1 MTEKIDGTLEI
12 SNRVL
17 SDIVG
22 YAALECYGIVG
33 VADANSTDKL
43 LSILPIPRLRR
54 GINISTEGEKVA
66 VDIYVVVEYGTNIST
81 VCDNLRDRIKF
92 VLKEY
97 AGIEDAEVN
106 VLVKDVNVR

>member
-12 SNRVL
+12 SNKVL

-22 YAALECYGIVG
+22 YAALECYGVVG
-33 VADANSTDKL
+33 VADANNADKV
-43 LSILPIPRLRR
+43 LSILPISRLRR
-54 GINISTEGEKVA
+54 GINVRIDDSKVS
-66 VDIYVVVEYGTNIST
+66 VDIYVIVEYGMNIST

-106 VLVKDVNVR
+106 VFVKDVNVR

>member
-1 MTEKIDGTLEI
+1 MTQEITGTLDI
-12 SNRVL
+12 SNKVL

-22 YAALECYGIVG
+22 YAALESYGIVG
-33 VADANSTDKL
+33 VADANNTDKV

-54 GINISTEGEKVA
+54 GININVEGNHVT

-97 AGIEDAEVN
+97 AGIDDAEVN